1 MSTIHDVAEKA
12 GVSVKTVS
20 RVLNDYSHVSEKTRL
35 RVQNAMETLNYSPS
49 SIARQMRLGD
59 TLSVGLMYGDPSS
72 GYQSGLNQAFLEA
85 CFNAGRYLV
94 AELLDETNKDWI
106 GQVSRFLD
114 KTKIK
119 NLVLVPPLCDSV
131 EVHEL
136 LRQKGV
142 NFVLISPSQAFPS
155 CVSIV
160 IDEQKAAIQLTKH
173 LIDQGHKRIAHISGD
188 AMHVASLLRLRGYEK
203 VLSEA
208 GLEINSELVKEGSFD
223 YKKALKCSQELLSLP
238 ESNRPTAIFCSN
250 DEMAA
255 ATMMVA
261 SKMGF
266 SVPDQLAIA
275 GFDDSFISK
284 VLWPQLTS
292 VAQPFSKMAL
302 EAMQQLNNF
311 PKALEFDPIVRV
323 LPHKLHVRESSNLT

>member
-20 RVLNDYSHVSEKTRL
+20 RVLNDYSHVSDKTREK
-35 RVQNAMETLNYSPS
+35 VQSAMDELDYSPS

-59 TLSVGLMYGDPSS
+59 TLSLGLMYGDPSS

-94 AELLDETNKDWI
+94 AELLDESDRDWLS
-106 GQVSRFLD
+106 QVGRFLD

-119 NLVLVPPLCDSV
+119 NFVLVPPLCDSE

-136 LRQKGV
+136 LRQRGV
-142 NFVLISPSQAFPS
+142 NFVLISPSQTFPS

-160 IDEQKAAIQLTKH
+160 IDEQKAAIQITKH
-173 LIDQGHKRIAHISGD
+173 LINQGHERIAHLTGD
-188 AMHVASLLRLRGYEK
+188 VMHVASLLRQRGYEK
-203 VLSEA
+203 ALTDA
-208 GLEINSELVKEGSFD
+208 GLPIRSNYIKEGGFS
-223 YKKALKCSQELLSLP
+223 YKKALSCSQELLSLP
-238 ESNRPTAIFCSN
+238 ENARPTAIFCSN

-261 SKMGF
+261 SKMGL
-266 SVPDQLAIA
+266 SVPDQVAIA

-292 VAQPFSKMAL
+292 VAQPFSKMAA
-302 EAMQQLNNF
+302 EAIQQLNNF
-311 PKALEFDPIVRV
+311 PKSQNFDPIVRI
-323 LPHKLHVRESSNLT
+323 LPHKLHVRESSKL

>member
-20 RVLNDYSHVSEKTRL
+20 RVLNDYSHVSKKTRDKVL
-35 RVQNAMETLNYSPS
+35 TAMDELDYSPS

-59 TLSVGLMYGDPSS
+59 TLSVGLMYGDPTS

-94 AELLDETNKDWI
+94 AELLDESDRDWLS
-106 GQVSRFLD
+106 QVGRFLD

-119 NLVLVPPLCDSV
+119 NLVLVPPLCDSE

-136 LRQKGV
+136 LRQREV
-142 NFVLISPSQAFPS
+142 NFVLISPSQTFPS

-160 IDEQKAAIQLTKH
+160 IDEQKAAIQTTKH
-173 LIDQGHKRIAHISGD
+173 LINQGHTRIAHLTGD
-188 AMHVASLLRLRGYEK
+188 VMHVASLLRQRGYEK
-203 VLSEA
+203 ALKDA
-208 GLEINSELVKEGSFD
+208 GLPIRSNFIKEGGFD
-223 YKKALKCSQELLSLP
+223 YKKALSCTQELLTLP
-238 ESNRPTAIFCSN
+238 ENTRPTAIFCSN

-255 ATMMVA
+255 AAMMVA
-261 SKMGF
+261 SKMGL
-266 SVPDQLAIA
+266 SVPEQVAIA

-292 VAQPFSKMAL
+292 VAQPFSKMAA
-302 EAMQQLNNF
+302 EALQQLNNF
-311 PKALEFDPIVRV
+311 PKPRDFDPIVRV
-323 LPHKLHVRESSNLT
+323 LPHKLYVRESSQL

>member
-20 RVLNDYSHVSEKTRL
+20 RVLNDYSHVSKKTRDK
-35 RVQNAMETLNYSPS
+35 VQKAMDELDYSPS

-59 TLSVGLMYGDPSS
+59 TLSVGLMYGDPTS

-94 AELLDETNKDWI
+94 AELLDESDRDWLS
-106 GQVSRFLD
+106 QVGRFLD

-119 NLVLVPPLCDSV
+119 NVVLVPPLCDSE

-136 LRQKGV
+136 LRQRGV
-142 NFVLISPSQAFPS
+142 NFVLISPSQTFPS

-160 IDEQKAAIQLTKH
+160 IDEQKAAIQITKH
-173 LIDQGHKRIAHISGD
+173 LINQGHTRIAHLTGD
-188 AMHVASLLRLRGYEK
+188 VMHVASLLRQRGYEK
-203 VLSEA
+203 ALKDA
-208 GLEINSELVKEGSFD
+208 GLPIRSNFIKEGGFD
-223 YKKALKCSQELLSLP
+223 YKKALSCTQELLSLP
-238 ESNRPTAIFCSN
+238 ENTRPTAIFCSN

-255 ATMMVA
+255 AAMMVA
-261 SKMGF
+261 SKMGL
-266 SVPDQLAIA
+266 SVPEQVAIA

-292 VAQPFSKMAL
+292 VAQPFSKMAA

-311 PKALEFDPIVRV
+311 PKSQNFDPIVRV
-323 LPHKLHVRESSNLT
+323 LPHKLYVRESSQL

>member
-20 RVLNDYSHVSEKTRL
+20 RVLNDYSHVSKKTRDK
-35 RVQNAMETLNYSPS
+35 VQTAMDELDYSPS

-59 TLSVGLMYGDPSS
+59 TLSVGLMYGDPTS

-94 AELLDETNKDWI
+94 AELLDESDRDWLS
-106 GQVSRFLD
+106 QVGRFLD

-119 NLVLVPPLCDSV
+119 NVVLVPPLCDSE

-136 LRQKGV
+136 LRQREV
-142 NFVLISPSQAFPS
+142 NFVLISPSQTFPS

-160 IDEQKAAIQLTKH
+160 IDEQKAAIQTTKH
-173 LIDQGHKRIAHISGD
+173 LINQGHTRIAHLTGD
-188 AMHVASLLRLRGYEK
+188 VMHVASLLRQRGYEK
-203 VLSEA
+203 ALKDA
-208 GLEINSELVKEGSFD
+208 GLPIRSNFIKEGGFD
-223 YKKALKCSQELLSLP
+223 YKKALSCTQELLTLP
-238 ESNRPTAIFCSN
+238 ENTRPTAIFCSN

-255 ATMMVA
+255 AAMMVA
-261 SKMGF
+261 SKMGL
-266 SVPDQLAIA
+266 SVPEQVAIA

-292 VAQPFSKMAL
+292 VAQPFSKMAA
-302 EAMQQLNNF
+302 EALQQLNNF
-311 PKALEFDPIVRV
+311 PKPRDFDPIVRV
-323 LPHKLHVRESSNLT
+323 LPHKL